1 MHKVRCGCAAIM
13 LLMAGACHDDVFAG
27 GWDRFDQGIDLLFD
41 PGKVVFD
48 VGLFYLVPNRKFNT
62 VNGKPETVN
71 TTTNFFRPSVN
82 AKFVPFEDTACLASY
97 RQPFGLINDY
107 GSTWS
112 QAGLVVSRELTVEE
126 LGLTCSYR
134 VKAGP
139 GYIRLIGGVTEDFAT
154 YHEEALRGLPN
165 GSFIRPALDLDA
177 SATGWRAGL
186 AYEIPSKAF
195 RASLM
200 YYSNMDFS
208 ARGSLRQLP
217 LGGNAFLNAVNVN
230 AETPLPRA
238 VEAAF
243 HTAIAPAWLNSIS
256 VKWVDWS
263 TLTSVPVI
271 LSADA
276 GPLRAGRVLSTL
288 NAFFRDGLTISD
300 TVTHR
305 WTDNLALSV
314 RLGWDRGRFHRLD
327 RQSHYL
333 VCAFLRQLQVQRTSR
348 SHRRCGHDLRAGRR
362 NQQSGATRRLY
373 RDHQYGQY
381 LVHQPWVQV
390 SVLDP
395 GEPGIEP

>member
-71 TTTNFFRPSVN
+71 TTTNFFRPSLN

-112 QAGLVVSRELTVEE
+112 QAGLVVSRELMVEE

-238 VEAAF
+238 VEAAL

-314 RLGWDRGRFHRLD
+314 RLGWDRGVSTGWTDNPTTWSALFFANYKFNEHLEVTGGVGMIYVPAGETNKAVQPGGFTATTSTGNILFTSLGFRSRF
-327 RQSHYL
+327 
-333 VCAFLRQLQVQRTSR
+333 
-348 SHRRCGHDLRAGRR
+348 
-362 NQQSGATRRLY
+362 
-373 RDHQYGQY
+373 
-381 LVHQPWVQV
+381 
-390 SVLDP
+390 
-395 GEPGIEP
+395 